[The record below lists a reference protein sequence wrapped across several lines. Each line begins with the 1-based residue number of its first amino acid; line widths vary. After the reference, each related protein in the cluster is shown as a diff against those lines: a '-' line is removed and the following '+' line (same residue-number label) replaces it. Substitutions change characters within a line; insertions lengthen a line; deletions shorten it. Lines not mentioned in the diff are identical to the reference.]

1 MDVTLIFPPHWAP
14 FQPYLSLPTLT
25 GFLRKEG
32 YHVTQRDV
40 NIEAMDYFTSTFSVK
55 NIYKKIRERVK
66 LLKTIE
72 NRSEKEEME
81 LECLSLC
88 EHGYDVTRQSR
99 ISKDIMRDAS
109 KFFDFNL
116 YKVASLVLLD
126 VYLSFGHSSYPAIV
140 DFYTLMEEYSSYST
154 QGIMD
159 ALNNMEHNIYA
170 EFLRNVTLPS
180 LKENPS
186 DFYGISISAFSQM
199 IPGMTLAKLIKEH
212 IPSAHVCLGGNVITR
227 IGPRL
232 MPSSPLFE
240 FFDSAILY
248 EGEIPLVEL
257 LRAIEGGR
265 DFKEVPSII
274 YKDKNGTQIFN
285 EYYREPD
292 VNSIPSPDFSGL
304 PFEKYLSP
312 FKIGSIMSARGCYW
326 NKCAFCQHRYT
337 YRGKY
342 RPRNMSLV
350 IDDMELLNREGIK
363 YFSFCDEA
371 VPPVRLRELAKGILD
386 RNLNVVW
393 EAYARVE
400 KSFDKELAELLYKA
414 GCRSLAFGL
423 ESSVPRVL
431 ELMCKG
437 HRPEVFEQVLRASS
451 DAGIWNYAWFFTGF
465 PSETKDEAMSTADF
479 IIKNQD
485 IIHSVTLNAV
495 FGLEEYTDIVKYPE
509 KYYLSEVKNVEGND
523 LSFVYDYSVKS
534 GLSPEEARK
543 LSREIYMKILTEH
556 RHGPVMANVSRIHQ
570 LLYKDH
576 YGTND
581 LSPYTREQ

>member
-1 MDVTLIFPPHWAP
+1 
-14 FQPYLSLPTLT
+14 
-25 GFLRKEG
+25 
-32 YHVTQRDV
+32 
-40 NIEAMDYFTSTFSVK
+40 
-55 NIYKKIRERVK
+55 
-66 LLKTIE
+66 LL
-72 NRSEKEEME
+72 
-81 LECLSLC
+81 
-88 EHGYDVTRQSR
+88 
-99 ISKDIMRDAS
+99 
-109 KFFDFNL
+109 
-116 YKVASLVLLD
+116 
-126 VYLSFGHSSYPAIV
+126 
-140 DFYTLMEEYSSYST
+140 
-154 QGIMD
+154 
-159 ALNNMEHNIYA
+159 
-170 EFLRNVTLPS
+170 
-180 LKENPS
+180 
-186 DFYGISISAFSQM
+186 
-199 IPGMTLAKLIKEH
+199 
-212 IPSAHVCLGGNVITR
+212 
-227 IGPRL
+227 
-232 MPSSPLFE
+232 
-240 FFDSAILY
+240 
-248 EGEIPLVEL
+248 EL

-274 YKDKNGTQIFN
+274 YKDKDGTQVFN
-285 EYYREPD
+285 EHYREPD
-292 VNSIPSPDFSGL
+292 INALPSPDFSDL

-342 RPRNMSLV
+342 RPRDMSFV
-350 IDDMELLNREGIK
+350 IDDMEKLSRLGIK

-386 RNLNVVW
+386 RNLQVIW

-400 KSFDKELAELLYKA
+400 KNFDKELAELLYKA

-437 HRPEVFEQVLRASS
+437 HRPDVFEHVLRTSS

-465 PSETKDEAMSTADF
+465 PSETEEEARNTADF

-509 KYYLSEVKNVEGND
+509 KYYISEVKNVEGND

-543 LSREIYMKILTEH
+543 LSREIYLKILTEH

-581 LSPYTREQ
+581 LSPYTCES

>member
-1 MDVTLIFPPHWAP
+1 MDITLIFPPHWAP
-14 FQPYLSLPTLT
+14 FQPYLSLPTLA

-32 YHVTQRDV
+32 YNVTQRDV

-55 NIYKKIRERVK
+55 NTYRRIRERVK
-66 LLKTIE
+66 YLKTLE
-72 NRSEKEEME
+72 HRSEEEETE
-81 LECLSLC
+81 LTCLSYC
-88 EHGYDVTRQSR
+88 EDSYDIIRQSKFL
-99 ISKDIMRDAS
+99 KDIMRDPS
-109 KFFDFNL
+109 SFFDFPL
-116 YKVASLVLLD
+116 YRSASLVLLE
-126 VYLSFGHSSYPAIV
+126 VYRSFGHSYYPTIM
-140 DFYTLMEEYSSYST
+140 DFYTLMQQYSSYST
-154 QGIMD
+154 EGIMNS
-159 ALNNMEHNIYA
+159 LNNIEHNVYA
-170 EFLRNVTLPS
+170 DYLRSVTIPS
-180 LKENPS
+180 LMKNPS

-199 IPGMTLAKLIKEH
+199 IPGITLAKLIKEH
-212 IPSAHVCLGGNVITR
+212 IPSAHVCLGGNVLTR

-240 FFDSAILY
+240 FFDSIILY
-248 EGEIPLVEL
+248 EGEIPLLEL
-257 LRAIEGGR
+257 LKAIEENR

-274 YKDKNGTQIFN
+274 YKDKDGTQIFN
-285 EYYREPD
+285 EHYREPD
-292 VNSIPSPDFSGL
+292 INSLPSPDFSDL

-342 RPRNMSLV
+342 RPRNISLV
-350 IDDMELLNREGIK
+350 IDDMKNLISQGVK

-371 VPPVRLRELAKGILD
+371 VPPARLRELAKGILAS
-386 RNLNVVW
+386 NLNVIW

-400 KSFDKELAELLYKA
+400 QNFDKELAELLYKA

-437 HRPEVFEQVLRASS
+437 HRPELFEKVLAISS
-451 DAGIWNYAWFFTGF
+451 EAGIWNYAWFFTGF
-465 PSETKDEAMSTADF
+465 PSETEEEARATADF

-485 IIHSVTLNAV
+485 KIHSVTLNAV
-495 FGLEEYTDIVKYPE
+495 FGLEEYTDIVNNPDKYHI
-509 KYYLSEVKNVEGND
+509 SEVKHIEGND
-523 LSFVYDYSVKS
+523 LSFVYNYTVNK
-534 GLSPEEARK
+534 GLSTEEASK
-543 LSREIYMKILTEH
+543 LSQELCFKILKEH
-556 RHGPVMANVSRIHQ
+556 RNGPVMAHVSRIHQ

-581 LSPYTREQ
+581 MSQYTGEE

>member
-1 MDVTLIFPPHWAP
+1 
-14 FQPYLSLPTLT
+14 
-25 GFLRKEG
+25 
-32 YHVTQRDV
+32 
-40 NIEAMDYFTSTFSVK
+40 
-55 NIYKKIRERVK
+55 
-66 LLKTIE
+66 
-72 NRSEKEEME
+72 
-81 LECLSLC
+81 
-88 EHGYDVTRQSR
+88 
-99 ISKDIMRDAS
+99 
-109 KFFDFNL
+109 
-116 YKVASLVLLD
+116 
-126 VYLSFGHSSYPAIV
+126 
-140 DFYTLMEEYSSYST
+140 
-154 QGIMD
+154 
-159 ALNNMEHNIYA
+159 
-170 EFLRNVTLPS
+170 
-180 LKENPS
+180 
-186 DFYGISISAFSQM
+186 
-199 IPGMTLAKLIKEH
+199 
-212 IPSAHVCLGGNVITR
+212 
-227 IGPRL
+227 
-232 MPSSPLFE
+232 
-240 FFDSAILY
+240 
-248 EGEIPLVEL
+248 
-257 LRAIEGGR
+257 
-265 DFKEVPSII
+265 
-274 YKDKNGTQIFN
+274 
-285 EYYREPD
+285 
-292 VNSIPSPDFSGL
+292 
-304 PFEKYLSP
+304 
-312 FKIGSIMSARGCYW
+312 
-326 NKCAFCQHRYT
+326 
-337 YRGKY
+337 
-342 RPRNMSLV
+342 MSLV